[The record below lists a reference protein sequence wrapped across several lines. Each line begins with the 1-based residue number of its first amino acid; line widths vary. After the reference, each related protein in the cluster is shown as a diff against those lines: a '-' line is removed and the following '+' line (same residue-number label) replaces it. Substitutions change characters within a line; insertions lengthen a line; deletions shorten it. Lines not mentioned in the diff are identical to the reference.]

1 MIMAEYLMRLV
12 SNRGLNGWRNKGACI
27 MDRFA
32 FIVHP
37 LTAKDFSRKFAFTKN
52 WSDGFIEGIIKHIPP
67 FKVSNITG
75 VESPLN
81 HTEGWFVG
89 CPLTSRQMVSMPE
102 EYVLKKII
110 KAGKVAERLG
120 AKIVGLG
127 AFTSIVGDAGLTIA
141 KNLNIAVTTG
151 NSYTVATALEGTRQ
165 AAKLMGIDMER
176 ANVVVLGATG
186 SIGAACAQILAREV
200 RYLTLVARHESKLE
214 KIAGQILRSTG
225 LAVRVT
231 ANTKSALR
239 TADIVI
245 AVTSAVD
252 SIIEPEDLKPGAV
265 VCDVA
270 RPRNVSRKVAEVRDD
285 VLVIEG
291 GVVEVP
297 GNVDFGLNFG
307 FPPGTSYA
315 CMAETMILSLEQ
327 RYENFTLG
335 RDLTVKQIET
345 IDQLA
350 KKHGFRLAGFRSFER
365 AITSEEI
372 ENIKLNAEAKTAIIR
387 EGIS

>member
-1 MIMAEYLMRLV
+1 
-12 SNRGLNGWRNKGACI
+12 

-37 LTAKDFSRKFAFTKN
+37 LTAKDFSRKVAFTKN
-52 WSDGFIEGIIKHIPP
+52 WSDGFVEGVIKYIPP
-67 FKVSNITG
+67 FKVSHITG
-75 VESPLN
+75 VKSPLN
-81 HTEGWFVG
+81 STEGWFVG

-102 EYVLKKII
+102 AYVMKKII
-110 KAGKVAERLG
+110 KAGRVAEKLG

-127 AFTSIVGDAGLTIA
+127 AFTSIVGDAGITIA
-141 KNLNIAVTTG
+141 ENLNIAVTTG

-165 AAKLMGIDMER
+165 AAKLMGINMER

-200 RYLTLVARHESKLE
+200 RYLTLVARHETKLE
-214 KIAGQILRSTG
+214 KIAAQILRSTG

-270 RPRNVSRKVAEVRDD
+270 RPRNVSRSVAEVRDD

-297 GNVDFGLNFG
+297 GDVDFGLNFG

-350 KKHGFRLAGFRSFER
+350 KKHGFKLAGFRSFER

-372 ENIKLNAEAKTAIIR
+372 ENIKLNADAKNAIMR